1 MVISS
6 ARLRSYIH
14 IPNIAHKTQIK
25 YQGIY
30 VDQNLLWGPQIQHI
44 NNKLAKNIAIIHKLR
59 YFVDLH
65 TLKQLYYSFIYP
77 YLSYAIITW
86 GSACRTSLRRI
97 LTKQNKCVRS
107 MFFAYGRDNATPYY
121 NLLGILKFE
130 NVYKFKVALFTHKI
144 LNGSTN
150 ISVIFHRTLTR
161 ASEIHTHNTRFA
173 AKLNFHRPKPNNN
186 YGTSTFAFVSSK
198 LWETIPTN
206 IKRLPY
212 TSFLN
217 QYKLYLLNIQ
227 SSV

>member
-1 MVISS
+1 M
-6 ARLRSYIH
+6 
-14 IPNIAHKTQIK
+14 
-25 YQGIY
+25 
-30 VDQNLLWGPQIQHI
+30 
-44 NNKLAKNIAIIHKLR
+44 
-59 YFVDLH
+59 
-65 TLKQLYYSFIYP
+65 KQLYYSFIYP

-86 GSACRTSLRRI
+86 GSACKTSLRRI

-107 MFFAYGRDNATPYY
+107 MFFAYGRDNATPCY

-150 ISVIFHRTLTR
+150 ISVIFHKTLTR

-217 QYKLYLLNIQ
+217 QYKLYLLNTQ